1 MTCILDIHERSPL
14 RVLDRHMHGGLGR
27 GNLGIVCAGAGA
39 GKTAFL
45 VGLALD
51 VLLQGC
57 KALHVALDQPV
68 DRVRN
73 YYDEILAELV
83 RRENL
88 ENPAEARLRVERNRR
103 IHTYQ
108 EHTFTVDGLRRALSY
123 LRAHTDVHPDLIVL
137 DGYDWTAGSQTEVG
151 ALKDLARTEDAV
163 LWMSATIDKDAPI
176 THPSGYPEPVAR
188 YEALSDVLLRLKG
201 ADGTVHLSLLKGPG
215 GAETGTVGLDLDPA
229 TLLLV
234 RR

>member
-14 RVLDRHMHGGLGR
+14 RVLDRHIHGGLGR
-27 GNLGIVCAGAGA
+27 GNLGVVCAGAGA

-51 VLLQGC
+51 VLLRGC

-88 ENPAEARLRVERNRR
+88 ENPTEARLRVERNRR

-108 EHTFTVDGLRRALSY
+108 EHTFTVDALSRTLAH
-123 LRAHTDVHPDLIVL
+123 LRAHTDVHPDLIVV
-137 DGYDWTAGSQTEVG
+137 DGYDWSAGSEPEIA
-151 ALKDLARTEDAV
+151 ALKDLARTEEAV
-163 LWMSATIDKDAPI
+163 LWMAATIDKDAPVS
-176 THPSGYPEPVAR
+176 HPAGYPEPVAR
-188 YEALSDVLLRLKG
+188 FEALCDVLLRLKG
-201 ADGTVHLSLLKGPG
+201 AGGTVHLSLLKGPG
-215 GAETGTVGLDLDPA
+215 GAETGAVGLDLDPA

-234 RR
+234 RS